1 MPNMTD
7 DKPPVSDALDPQD
20 FDRAASR
27 GFVRYELA
35 VTRSELKQDI
45 ANVRLEIAEVKRE
58 LKQDIANVRLE
69 IADVKRELKQD
80 ITDIRLEIAEV
91 KRELKQDIADL
102 RHEIADLRT
111 DMMERFTALDR
122 SMWWKLSVAVVA
134 ASAFAELFSRL

>member
-7 DKPPVSDALDPQD
+7 DKPPVSDVLDPQD
-20 FDRAASR
+20 FDRPASR

-69 IADVKRELKQD
+69 IA
-80 ITDIRLEIAEV
+80 EI
-91 KRELKQDIADL
+91 KRELKQDIANVRL
-102 RHEIADLRT
+102 EIAETKRELKQDIAVLRT
-111 DMMERFTALDR
+111 DMLERFTALDR

-134 ASAFAELFSRL
+134 ASALAELFSRL

>member
-7 DKPPVSDALDPQD
+7 DEPPVSDVLDPND

-45 ANVRLEIAEVKRE
+45 ADVRLEIAETKRELKQDIAELRTELKQEIANVRLEIAEVKRE
-58 LKQDIANVRLE
+58 LKQDIA
-69 IADVKRELKQD
+69 D
-80 ITDIRLEIAEV
+80 T
-91 KRELKQDIADL
+91 
-102 RHEIADLRT
+102 RHEIAVLRS
-111 DMMERFTALDR
+111 DMIERFNALNR

-134 ASAFAELFSRL
+134 ASALAELFGRL

>member
-27 GFVRYELA
+27 GFVRSELA

-45 ANVRLEIAEVKRE
+45 ANVRLEIAETKRE
-58 LKQDIANVRLE
+58 LKQDISV
-69 IADVKRELKQD
+69 
-80 ITDIRLEIAEV
+80 
-91 KRELKQDIADL
+91 
-102 RHEIADLRT
+102 LRT
-111 DMMERFTALDR
+111 DMLERFTALDR

-134 ASAFAELFSRL
+134 ASALAELFSRL

>member
-45 ANVRLEIAEVKRE
+45 ANFLLEIAEVKR
-58 LKQDIANVRLE
+58 
-69 IADVKRELKQD
+69 
-80 ITDIRLEIAEV
+80 
-91 KRELKQDIADL
+91 
-102 RHEIADLRT
+102 
-111 DMMERFTALDR
+111 
-122 SMWWKLSVAVVA
+122 
-134 ASAFAELFSRL
+134 